1 MILLLII
8 HIIYNILHT
17 CTHIVVNTVPSVYMY
32 CQTFINP
39 FSDLPGLLRFFDNKY
54 NVTLTYNSC
63 YYLLSKKAEIKTCL
77 TRLQKRDSYK
87 K

>member
-17 CTHIVVNTVPSVYMY
+17 CTHIVVNTVPSVY

-39 FSDLPGLLRFFDNKY
+39 FSDLPGLPRFFDNKY
-54 NVTLTYNSC
+54 NVTYNSC